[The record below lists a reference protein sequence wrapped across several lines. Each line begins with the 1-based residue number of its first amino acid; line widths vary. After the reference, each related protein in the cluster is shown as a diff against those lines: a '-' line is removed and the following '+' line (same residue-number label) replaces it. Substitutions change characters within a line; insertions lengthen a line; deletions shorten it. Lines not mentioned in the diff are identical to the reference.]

1 VYFQHYYLMLPHCHL
16 GVVVS
21 QTAHQL
27 EPSWLSSPDIRAST
41 SYVNTKQV
49 VNELSI
55 QLLMSNAVQS
65 SATTLVSVTNNR
77 VVRAALTALANPHT
91 LWRRITRIPSPRQ
104 RVALHSICTMYFS
117 HWMPPGVSE
126 KMWSVNLDASI
137 SGEYQTLGGHSW
149 RPSE

>member
-1 VYFQHYYLMLPHCHL
+1 MEMLAAKVGNYTMAEDGFDLSVARIECLGSVYFQHYYLMLPHCHL

-55 QLLMSNAVQS
+55 QVLMSN
-65 SATTLVSVTNNR
+65 SV
-77 VVRAALTALANPHT
+77 
-91 LWRRITRIPSPRQ
+91 
-104 RVALHSICTMYFS
+104 
-117 HWMPPGVSE
+117 
-126 KMWSVNLDASI
+126 
-137 SGEYQTLGGHSW
+137 
-149 RPSE
+149 